1 MGCSDINECAVLNG
15 GCEHLCTNKNG
26 GFDCGCFDGYYMN
39 DVGQCVS
46 VDQKWNAEIEGMVLN
61 LLYYSFTLHIL
72 EVFTSCLYIMKNHF
86 TPLEA

>member
-1 MGCSDINECAVLNG
+1 MRCSDINECAVLNG

-61 LLYYSFTLHIL
+61 
-72 EVFTSCLYIMKNHF
+72 
-86 TPLEA
+86 